1 MAVDAVLFDL
11 DDTLYPYD
19 PCNEAGT
26 RAAFETYRDRGG
38 DLDADAFE
46 ARRGRARRA
55 TKREVGATASSHSR
69 HIYYKRLVADLPGP
83 FDADLARALG
93 DAYWDA
99 YLGEM
104 TAFDG
109 ALPTLDALRDAG
121 VGVAVVTNLTTR
133 VQLRKL
139 ARLGV
144 DERLDALVT
153 SEEVGREK
161 PAAPVFTTALARLD
175 RTPSEALVVGNS
187 LANDI
192 EGGNALG
199 METALFNGPEGDATG
214 GADDGGDADRTE
226 AAPNEVRTPDHRLDS
241 LAAVTEVAL

>member
-46 ARRGRARRA
+46 ARRARARRA
-55 TKREVGATASSHSR
+55 TKREVPATASSHSR
-69 HIYYKRLVADLPGP
+69 HIYYTRLVADLPGP

-99 YLGEM
+99 YLAEM
-104 TAFDG
+104 AAFD
-109 ALPTLDALRDAG
+109 DALDTLATLREANVD
-121 VGVAVVTNLTTR
+121 VAVVTNLTTR

-139 ARLGV
+139 AELGA
-144 DERLDALVT
+144 DAHLDAFVT

-161 PAAPVFTTALARLD
+161 PAAPVFTAALARLD
-175 RTPSEALVVGNS
+175 RAPSEALVVGNS
-187 LANDI
+187 PVNDI

-199 METALFNGPEGDATG
+199 METALFNGPEQDEGAGDAG
-214 GADDGGDADRTE
+214 DPDGL
-226 AAPNEVRTPDHRLDS
+226 RTPDHRLDS
-241 LAAVTEVAL
+241 LTAVTEVAL

>member
-19 PCNEAGT
+19 PCNEAGR
-26 RAAFETYRDRGG
+26 RAAFETYRERGG
-38 DLDADAFE
+38 TLDANEFE
-46 ARRGRARRA
+46 DRRARARAA
-55 TKREVGATASSHSR
+55 TKREVPATASSHNR
-69 HIYYKRLVADLPGP
+69 HIYYTRVVADLPGP
-83 FDADLARALG
+83 FDAGLARDLG

-99 YLGEM
+99 YLDEM
-104 TAFDG
+104 VAFD
-109 ALPTLDALRDAG
+109 DALDTLATLREANVD
-121 VGVAVVTNLTTR
+121 VAVVTNLTTR

-144 DERLDALVT
+144 DRHLDALVT

-175 RTPSEALVVGNS
+175 CTPSDALVVGNS
-187 LANDI
+187 PANDI

-199 METALFNGPEGDATG
+199 IETALFNGPADADATN
-214 GADDGGDADRTE
+214 GADDL
-226 AAPNEVRTPDHRLDS
+226 RTPDHRLAS

>member
-11 DDTLYPYD
+11 DDTLYPYG

-38 DLDADAFE
+38 DLDAEAFE
-46 ARRGRARRA
+46 ARRARARAA

-83 FDADLARALG
+83 FDAGLARALG

-99 YLGEM
+99 YLDEM
-104 TAFDG
+104 TAFG
-109 ALPTLDALRDAG
+109 DALDTLAALREAGRD
-121 VGVAVVTNLTTR
+121 VAIVTNLTMR

-139 ARLGV
+139 AELGV
-144 DERLDALVT
+144 DAYLDAVVT

-175 RTPSEALVVGNS
+175 RAPSEALVVGNS
-187 LANDI
+187 PHRDI

-199 METALFNGPEGDATG
+199 IETALFNGPPEAHADAGD
-214 GADDGGDADRTE
+214 DALSAVQR
-226 AAPNEVRTPDHRLDS
+226 PDHFLDS
-241 LAAVTEVAL
+241 LGAVTEVAL

>member
-1 MAVDAVLFDL
+1 MTVDAVLFDL

-19 PCNEAGT
+19 PCNEAGR

-46 ARRGRARRA
+46 RRRARARAA
-55 TKREVGATASSHSR
+55 TKREVPETASSHNR
-69 HIYYKRLVADLPGP
+69 HIYYTSVVAALPGP
-83 FDADLARALG
+83 FDAGLARDLG

-99 YLGEM
+99 YLDEM
-104 TAFDG
+104 TPFH
-109 ALPTLDALRDAG
+109 DALDTLATLREANVD
-121 VGVAVVTNLTTR
+121 VAVVTNLTTR

-144 DERLDALVT
+144 DRHLDALVT

-175 RTPSEALVVGNS
+175 RAPSEALVVGNS
-187 LANDI
+187 PHKDI

-199 METALFNGPEGDATG
+199 METALFNGPADATAGEDAG
-214 GADDGGDADRTE
+214 GATSTDGVDLR
-226 AAPNEVRTPDHRLDS
+226 RPDHHLDS

>member
-1 MAVDAVLFDL
+1 MTVDAVLFDL

-19 PCNEAGT
+19 PCNEAGR

-38 DLDADAFE
+38 GLDADAFE
-46 ARRGRARRA
+46 ARRARARAA
-55 TKREVGATASSHSR
+55 TKREVPATASSHNR
-69 HIYYKRLVADLPGP
+69 HIYYARVVADLPGP
-83 FDADLARALG
+83 FDAGLARALG

-99 YLGEM
+99 YLDEM
-104 TAFDG
+104 RPFD
-109 ALPTLDALRDAG
+109 DALDTLATLREANVD
-121 VGVAVVTNLTTR
+121 VAVVTNLTTR

-144 DERLDALVT
+144 DRHLDALVT

-187 LANDI
+187 PRNDI

-199 METALFNGPEGDATG
+199 METALFNGPADATG
-214 GADDGGDADRTE
+214 GAGGDPAGL
-226 AAPNEVRTPDHRLDS
+226 RTPDHRLDS